1 MEKKKFILASPEVLN
16 FLNLTEQDVAP
27 EYQGERIKKFADR
40 LSTGDG
46 FEYENQL
53 IKQGANPQAFQ
64 FLNDYIKF
72 EPHWKNTAS
81 VQSINALT
89 DIAQN
94 NPNPTYSYS
103 LKEGPL
109 YRGTKLNTSPSVGDM
124 IELSRFRS
132 FSPDINIAGPFV
144 NEGAPLDFSLNDEE
158 FKKQLALENK
168 KQKVLFQVQ
177 SNSPGEFNY
186 LISPDTAE
194 LEVFSRPGAKYVVEA
209 KNTFPF
215 WQRGM
220 TGDIDFIKL
229 KQIYG
234 VDPFG
239 AIIEGGKN
247 LIKQNPTGALLGAST
262 SLMDPEVVK
271 SIEKNRYDKAAGA
284 FAKDVAS
291 GAIAEAG
298 IKSAM
303 PIAGKFVPGLAKAV
317 APIARLAG
325 PVATGAALIGQGRTG
340 SLTDVLAEKAAN
352 NPVSWLPAVKANP
365 KTDIGAKASQAISNE
380 ARYAFGQLL
389 KGRIPYLN

>member
-1 MEKKKFILASPEVLN
+1 
-16 FLNLTEQDVAP
+16 
-27 EYQGERIKKFADR
+27 
-40 LSTGDG
+40 
-46 FEYENQL
+46 
-53 IKQGANPQAFQ
+53 
-64 FLNDYIKF
+64 
-72 EPHWKNTAS
+72 
-81 VQSINALT
+81 
-89 DIAQN
+89 
-94 NPNPTYSYS
+94 
-103 LKEGPL
+103 
-109 YRGTKLNTSPSVGDM
+109 M
-124 IELSRFRS
+124 IESSRFRS

-186 LISPDTAE
+186 LIVPDAGLKS
-194 LEVFSRPGAKYVVEA
+194 LEPEVLSRPGAKYVVEA

-215 WQRGM
+215 HQRGM
-220 TGDIDFIKL
+220 KGDIDFIKL

-303 PIAGKFVPGLAKAV
+303 PIAGKFAPGLVKAV

-340 SLTDVLAEKAAN
+340 SLTDVLAKKAAN